1 MRLAMHAFDFS
12 QNPSCSE
19 IDVLAVMNDDSQEQ
33 VRTTKRS
40 GSIADPGNLRQRAGY
55 YPASK
60 DMFFYPLK
68 LDDCNFGKILG
79 YTESMGAV
87 RI

>member
-33 VRTTKRS
+33 VRTRRGPEASLIRGISVS
-40 GSIADPGNLRQRAGY
+40 GPVITPPRKTCFSIH
-55 YPASK
+55 
-60 DMFFYPLK
+60 
-68 LDDCNFGKILG
+68 
-79 YTESMGAV
+79 
-87 RI
+87 